1 MYSRANYTIVG
12 LFVLLLG
19 AGLVWFALWLGKYGA
34 YREFDTYKVV
44 TSESVSGLSK
54 DSVVRLHGV
63 DIGRVG
69 EIRIDPKDVG
79 RIEIFLK
86 IRHGVPIKED
96 MVAFIQITGL
106 TGLKAIEIKG
116 GTNSAKTL
124 QPTKDFIPVI
134 PTAPSW
140 MTVAQKGIG
149 NLSEKITHLV
159 EQSQKLLTDENIA
172 KFNTMLENLERIT
185 SHGETLEF
193 KTMDA
198 LDELN
203 KTAAAFRV
211 SMDTLT
217 SEFSTVA
224 SNISKGV
231 NRANNSLEVFQRD
244 AKPVLAKLM
253 KTVKNFNRVTL
264 RVERTL
270 KRGDYNLK
278 KIFEPVLV
286 DIEIMGKQI
295 SDLSRQIER
304 SPNDLI
310 FRSRKT
316 RRGPGE

>member
-69 EIRIDPKDVG
+69 EIRINPKDISK
-79 RIEIFLK
+79 IEIFLK
-86 IRHGVPIKED
+86 IRHGIPIKED
-96 MVAFIQITGL
+96 MVAFVQITGL

-116 GTNSAKTL
+116 GTNQAKTL
-124 QPTKDFIPVI
+124 RPTKRFIPVI

-140 MTVAQKGIG
+140 MAVAQKGIG
-149 NLSEKITHLV
+149 SLSEKITHLV
-159 EQSQKLLTDENIA
+159 AQSQKLLTDSNIK
-172 KFNTMLENLERIT
+172 KFNTMLKNLERIT
-185 SHGETLEF
+185 SYGEALEI
-193 KTMDA
+193 KTMGA
-198 LDELN
+198 LDEVN
-203 KTAAAFRV
+203 ATVAAFRASMERLTTEFQGL
-211 SMDTLT
+211 SMD
-217 SEFSTVA
+217 
-224 SNISKGV
+224 ISKGV
-231 NRANNSLEVFQRD
+231 KRANHSLAAIKDEG
-244 AKPVLAKLM
+244 KPVLKKLM

-270 KRGDYNLK
+270 RRGDYNLK

-286 DIEIMGKQI
+286 DIEIMGNQI
-295 SDLSRQIER
+295 SELTRQIQR
-304 SPNDLI
+304 SPNDMI
-310 FRSRKT
+310 FKSRKT